1 LKSLLQYSIPYT
13 GLKLGIHQFEF
24 EVDDAFFSEFEYSL
38 VKSGKLKVDLDLEKQ
53 ETMMVM
59 HFRISGEMML
69 GCDVCLADYPYQV
82 EIDERQIAKF
92 SGNVELEEDT
102 EEIVVLTKN
111 ENEINVAALIYEY
124 INLAVPYIN
133 RCDDEGNTQ
142 WCDQEMIEKL
152 RQLSGGSHEEA
163 EKIDPRWEA
172 LKNIKK

>member
-1 LKSLLQYSIPYT
+1 MKSLLQYSIPYT

-24 EVDDAFFSEFEYSL
+24 EVDDAFFNEFEYSL
-38 VKSGKLKVDLDLEKQ
+38 VKSGKLKVDLELEKQ
-53 ETMMVM
+53 ETMMIL

-82 EIDERQIAKF
+82 KIDERQIAKF
-92 SGNVELEEDT
+92 TANLDLEEDT
-102 EEIVVLTKN
+102 EEIIVLTKN
-111 ENEINVAALIYEY
+111 ENEINVASLIYEY

-133 RCDDEGNTQ
+133 RCSDEGNTK

-152 RQLSGGSHEEA
+152 RQLSGGTDQETNDV
-163 EKIDPRWEA
+163 DPRWEA

>member
-1 LKSLLQYSIPYT
+1 MKSLLQYSIPYT

-24 EVDDAFFSEFEYSL
+24 EVDDAFFSAFEYSL
-38 VKSGKLKVDLDLEKQ
+38 VKSGRLNVDLDLDKQ
-53 ETMMVM
+53 ETMMLL

-82 EIDERQIAKF
+82 SIDERQIAKF
-92 SGNVELEEDT
+92 TDNLDLEEDS

-111 ENEINVAALIYEY
+111 ENEINVATLIYEY

-133 RCDDEGNTQ
+133 RCGDEGNTK

-152 RQLSGGSHEEA
+152 KQLSGGSNEET
-163 EKIDPRWEA
+163 ENVDPRWEA